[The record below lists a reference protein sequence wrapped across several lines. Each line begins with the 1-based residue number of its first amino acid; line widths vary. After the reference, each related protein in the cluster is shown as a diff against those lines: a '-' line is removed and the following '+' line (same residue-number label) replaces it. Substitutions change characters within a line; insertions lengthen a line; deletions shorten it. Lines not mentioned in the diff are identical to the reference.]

1 MRAWTRLTL
10 GAMMAAALAGSAMPA
25 LAYTVDEDIK
35 FASGLIAFEPSFR
48 DFAQTV
54 VDSVRQRDP
63 GSADRLKVIQAEL
76 FVKDRKYAEA
86 EKLVQEMGIS
96 NPKAQAIMLSL
107 ALGYYNA
114 GKSDQAVKLYDDFF
128 NQYQNGNV
136 PTDPDVLRFY
146 QTAAFQYGQIR
157 EAMEDFER
165 AADCYKRVQDSTDLK
180 DLQRE
185 MQLQQARAWVKVAEY
200 SDGEKRAEALKKC
213 KAICSDIQWGGLDVP
228 FVNSTVILA
237 NAMIVEGDAAG
248 ARAMLDDYKDQF
260 RTVDDMLEEQGE
272 PLDLSPQGGA
282 RSLLGRLYRQ
292 EADAVADNPAEA
304 IPLYSKAL
312 TEFYNVFVK
321 YGKGPDGPNA
331 GIQAKEI
338 KDILETKYGKT
349 VKIDL
354 PENLQAQ
361 AAGTEFGMADSLFKK
376 EDYTAARDE
385 YLKVLAQFPES
396 GDLSIRA
403 LAQLLQTY
411 IKLEDPLM
419 AKMVGQYIGERF
431 GRKSD
436 VAGAALRAAAGI
448 YRERGAGEGGAMNE
462 DATRFFDMYIQ
473 YCPQHP
479 AVSETLFYLASVAKK
494 AEENDKANAY
504 YNRILADYKNTKE
517 YPKALSVQA
526 WGAYANHDYAD
537 AIGGLK
543 LYLKD
548 TDGQASPLRAN
559 AMFALADC
567 LRRTAEQAEKEIVAG
582 TAQARELVQAG
593 DRENAQK
600 VALKVREN
608 KVTAE
613 ENFKAALQQFQALIK
628 GLSTNIEDYGRREE
642 EKAKNRTLLEQA
654 KFWFAFTLSQKND
667 PKFQQMAVQ
676 QLGKFTEEYPNSAMN
691 PRALKLKGSLQL
703 ALKDPA
709 ANETFETLA
718 KKYPDTD
725 EGKNA
730 QYARISGALDLNLK
744 DQAEEAAQAMIS
756 NPSAYS
762 LEQFARVGE
771 LLLEHELWA
780 KATAAYEVV
789 RDRLGELS
797 PERVRAYEERALYG
811 IGKGSFE
818 TGKFDEAQDALS
830 KLMEK
835 YPKSGLFF
843 KAKYVLASSAIKR
856 DDTDTAMSALNDI
869 LRYATDNE
877 TINDASILMAQ
888 TQIMQ
893 GDQVGALSTYKR
905 LEFLNSLNM
914 KSDREREQIRTA
926 LVQAIDLEEAMP
938 DDTSL
943 IETVDRFLEIFPT
956 DARASDFSGKRNRA
970 RQRLEEAATGG
981 GDGTAPAES

>member
-25 LAYTVDEDIK
+25 LAYTVDEDIR
-35 FASGLIAFEPSFR
+35 FASGLIAFEPAFR

-54 VDSVRQRDP
+54 VDQVRQRDP
-63 GSADRLKVIQAEL
+63 GAEDRLKVIQAEL

-185 MQLQQARAWVKVAEY
+185 MQLQQARAWVKVAEF

-213 KAICSDIQWGGLDVP
+213 KAICSDIQWGGLDVA

-237 NAMIVEGDAAG
+237 NAMIVEGDVAG

-260 RTVDDMLEEQGE
+260 RTVDDMLEELGE
-272 PLDLSPQGGA
+272 PLDQSPQGGA

-312 TEFYNVFVK
+312 TEYYNVFVK

-376 EDYTAARDE
+376 EDYPAARDE

-396 GDLSIRA
+396 GDLSVRA

-419 AKMVGQYIGERF
+419 AKVVGQYIGERF
-431 GRKSD
+431 GRKTD
-436 VAGAALRAAAGI
+436 VAGAALRAAAAI
-448 YRERGAGEGGAMNE
+448 YRGSGGGDGPMNE

-479 AVSETLFYLASVAKK
+479 AVSETLFYLASVANK
-494 AEENDKANAY
+494 AGDTDKANSY

-526 WGAYANHDYAD
+526 WGAYAKHDYAD
-537 AIGGLK
+537 AIDGLK

-567 LRRTAEQAEKEIVAG
+567 LRRTSEQAEKDVASG
-582 TAQARELVQAG
+582 TAQARELMKAG
-593 DRENAQK
+593 DREGAQK
-600 VALKVREN
+600 VALEVRAA
-608 KVTAE
+608 KTTAQ
-613 ENFKAALQQFQALIK
+613 ENFEAALRQFQSLIK

-642 EKAKNRTLLEQA
+642 EKKKNLTLLEQA
-654 KFWFAFTLSQKND
+654 KFWMAFTLSQKND

-676 QLGKFTEEYPNSAMN
+676 QLGKFTEDYPNSAMN

-709 ANETFETLA
+709 ANATFETLA

-762 LEQFARVGE
+762 LEQFGRVGE
-771 LLLEHELWA
+771 LLLDHELWA
-780 KATAAYEVV
+780 KATEAYKVV

-818 TGKFDEAQDALS
+818 IGKFDEAQDALT

-877 TINDASILMAQ
+877 TVNDASILMAQ

-914 KSDREREQIRTA
+914 QSDREREQIRLA
-926 LVQAIDLEEAMP
+926 LAKAIELEEAMP

-970 RQRLEEAATGG
+970 RQRLEEAANG
-981 GDGTAPAES
+981 GDGSSES